1 LDASVYIYYNRQDEE
16 VATHLFAM
24 TKVSIGAQAR
34 FSFSP
39 WAVAHITTEVN
50 NLIYSK
56 NTAQVTQRKYPAQ
69 LRSRSKV
76 GTRCKAQRKTSSCPC
91 LIGSAGQISCPV
103 ALCLVDW

>member
-56 NTAQVTQRKYPAQ
+56 KY
-69 LRSRSKV
+69 
-76 GTRCKAQRKTSSCPC
+76 GTSDAT
-91 LIGSAGQISCPV
+91 QISCPA
-103 ALCLVDW
+103 ALAFKSRYTLQSATKDKQLPLPDRKCWANILPSCPLLG